1 MFVCMDVC
9 ICACWCASASQ
20 AEFYAWV
27 WQYFWST
34 HCKTIQITKKQHTTQ
49 TTSTLQHTAT
59 HCNTLQDTATH
70 CNTLQDTT
78 THCNTLQH
86 ARGDM
91 DFRHSC
97 IHESFDAVRTDL
109 SATRCN
115 TLKHTAKHN
124 TYWSDR
130 HVKILDS
137 PVLIPSAGS
146 ISQKSVL

>member
-1 MFVCMDVC
+1 MDLCIFFVHAHLRQSFMHGFDNT
-9 ICACWCASASQ
+9 
-20 AEFYAWV
+20 FD
-27 WQYFWST
+27 
-34 HCKTIQITKKQHTTQ
+34 QHTAKQYKQSKSSTLHKQ
-49 TTSTLQHTAT
+49 LAHRNTLQHTAT

-70 CNTLQDTT
+70 CNTLQHTT

-86 ARGDM
+86 ARGEV
-91 DFRHSC
+91 DFRQNC

-109 SATRCN
+109 SATHCN